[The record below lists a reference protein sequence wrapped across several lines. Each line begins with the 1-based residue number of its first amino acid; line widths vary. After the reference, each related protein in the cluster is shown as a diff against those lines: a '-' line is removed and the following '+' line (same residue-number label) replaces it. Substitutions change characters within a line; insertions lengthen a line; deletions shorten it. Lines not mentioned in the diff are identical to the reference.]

1 MKKKRNYIIGIIILA
16 IMIIIAISVSYMSK
30 NSKVENKKEQIE
42 ESTNIKLEDKQLEIF
57 KTLVGLESKE
67 MKIVDNPLR
76 VDGTFLIPQET
87 VLNGVN
93 YYLKTSK
100 NKDIKDVEVSL
111 LENSIKIKAKYNLFG
126 TFKTPV
132 EISVVPSL
140 KENSDIKLDLKDIK
154 VLNLKINQKLIDSII
169 DNWFTNQEGITIDGG
184 DVIIDKKKLKGIT
197 VKDISIKSS
206 NLIIGLSL
214 KLD

>member
-1 MKKKRNYIIGIIILA
+1 
-16 IMIIIAISVSYMSK
+16 MIIIAISVSYMSK

>member
-140 KENSDIKLDLKDIK
+140 TKDSDIKLDLKDIK

-184 DVIIDKKKLKGIT
+184 DVIIDKKNLKGIT